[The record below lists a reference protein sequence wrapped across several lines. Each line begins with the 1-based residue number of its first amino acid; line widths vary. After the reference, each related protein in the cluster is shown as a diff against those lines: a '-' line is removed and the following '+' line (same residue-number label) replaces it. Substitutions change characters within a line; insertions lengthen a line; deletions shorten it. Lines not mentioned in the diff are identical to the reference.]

1 MHRMTR
7 SIVSLFIFISINAQT
22 ASEAIHLMEDEIGF
36 GARSLA
42 LGGAYT
48 ALGNDASGM
57 YWNPAGLAGISNGAI
72 YFENNSL
79 FYNNETTY
87 GQERKN
93 NPLRKSIGVN
103 GLGIIYPVPTVRGS
117 FVIGIGY
124 NRIISYDGLMSFSGF
139 SLRDNDLGFPITVD
153 GVEKNYFFSKNVQRS
168 EKVISSGGLEQLTFS
183 FGIAISPVSSFGISI
198 SRLNGREDYEFS
210 FSQQDLQNTYK
221 EFPTDFNQ
229 YDLVQSLITKTK
241 GWNVRTGLKTAINQ
255 WFQFGMAFSL
265 PYTLNV
271 KENHGTSEVLLFD
284 NGDVS
289 DVTETGRYDYEVIMP
304 MVMDLG
310 IAVTVDN
317 LALSTSIRYK
327 NWGGTQ
333 FNLQNIEKDSGE
345 YLLFKEEN
353 KNIKYLYRSVIQFR
367 AGAEYLWEFSDTFGM
382 TFRAGGGLLPSPEG
396 NSKTDQ
402 SFISLGLGIP
412 IPQSMMLDMAFI
424 IRNYEKKSSDLFTP
438 SGTLEKVSTGR
449 LLLNISYLF

>member
-310 IAVTVDN
+310 IAVTADN

-396 NSKTDQ
+396 NSKADQ

>member
-168 EKVISSGGLEQLTFS
+168 EKVISSGGLE
-183 FGIAISPVSSFGISI
+183 
-198 SRLNGREDYEFS
+198 
-210 FSQQDLQNTYK
+210 
-221 EFPTDFNQ
+221 
-229 YDLVQSLITKTK
+229 
-241 GWNVRTGLKTAINQ
+241 
-255 WFQFGMAFSL
+255 
-265 PYTLNV
+265 
-271 KENHGTSEVLLFD
+271 H
-284 NGDVS
+284 
-289 DVTETGRYDYEVIMP
+289 
-304 MVMDLG
+304 
-310 IAVTVDN
+310 
-317 LALSTSIRYK
+317 
-327 NWGGTQ
+327 
-333 FNLQNIEKDSGE
+333 
-345 YLLFKEEN
+345 
-353 KNIKYLYRSVIQFR
+353 
-367 AGAEYLWEFSDTFGM
+367 
-382 TFRAGGGLLPSPEG
+382 
-396 NSKTDQ
+396 
-402 SFISLGLGIP
+402 
-412 IPQSMMLDMAFI
+412 
-424 IRNYEKKSSDLFTP
+424 IRNFQQILI
-438 SGTLEKVSTGR
+438 
-449 LLLNISYLF
+449 NMI

>member
-310 IAVTVDN
+310 IAVTADN

-396 NSKTDQ
+396 NSKADQ

-424 IRNYEKKSSDLFTP
+424 ISNYEKKS
-438 SGTLEKVSTGR
+438 
-449 LLLNISYLF
+449 

>member
-396 NSKTDQ
+396 NSKADQ

>member
-42 LGGAYT
+42 LGRAYT

-310 IAVTVDN
+310 IAVTADN

-396 NSKTDQ
+396 NSKADQ

>member
-87 GQERKN
+87 GQERRN

-310 IAVTVDN
+310 IAVTADN

-396 NSKTDQ
+396 NSKADQ

>member
-7 SIVSLFIFISINAQT
+7 SIASLFIFISINAQT

-168 EKVISSGGLEQLTFS
+168 ERVISSGGLEQLTFS
-183 FGIAISPVSSFGISI
+183 FGMAISPVSSFGISI

-241 GWNVRTGLKTAINQ
+241 GWNVRAGLKTSINQ

-304 MVMDLG
+304 MIMDLG
-310 IAVTVDN
+310 IAVTADN

-333 FNLQNIEKDSGE
+333 FNLQNIEKESDE
-345 YLLFKEEN
+345 YLLFEEEN

-396 NSKTDQ
+396 NSKADQ
-402 SFISLGLGIP
+402 SFISVGLGIP

-424 IRNYEKKSSDLFTP
+424 IRNYEKKSSDSFTP

>member
-183 FGIAISPVSSFGISI
+183 FGIAISPVSSLGISI

-310 IAVTVDN
+310 IAVTADN

-396 NSKTDQ
+396 NSKADQ

>member
-310 IAVTVDN
+310 IAVTADN

>member
-139 SLRDNDLGFPITVD
+139 SLRDNDLGFPISVD

-310 IAVTVDN
+310 IAVTADN

-396 NSKTDQ
+396 NSKADQ

>member
-198 SRLNGREDYEFS
+198 SRLTGREDYEFS

-310 IAVTVDN
+310 IAVTADN

-396 NSKTDQ
+396 NSKADQ

>member
-7 SIVSLFIFISINAQT
+7 SIFSLFIFISINAQT

-310 IAVTVDN
+310 IAVTADN

-396 NSKTDQ
+396 NSKADQ

>member
-139 SLRDNDLGFPITVD
+139 SLRDNDLSFPITVD